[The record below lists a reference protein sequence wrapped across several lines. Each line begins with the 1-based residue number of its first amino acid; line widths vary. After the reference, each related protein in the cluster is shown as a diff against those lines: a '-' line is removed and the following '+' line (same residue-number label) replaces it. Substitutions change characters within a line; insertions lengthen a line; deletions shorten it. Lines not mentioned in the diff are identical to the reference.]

1 LIERQFN
8 VVERAISPN
17 ADEHVPVFRA
27 ALDQPET
34 IMSPS
39 KLGRDYMRTAEP
51 LVSILIPAFNAEK
64 WISEAIRSALAQ
76 TWVRK
81 EVIVV
86 DDGSTDRTAK
96 IAESFGREG
105 VRVVR
110 KPNEGAA
117 ATRNKAFSLSRGEY
131 IQWLDADDLLAPD
144 KIAHQL
150 GATGPR
156 DQRVLLSSAWGTF
169 AYRPN
174 RAKFI
179 PTGLWRDQPP
189 SEWLIQK
196 LSGNYYMQTATWL
209 THRELAENAG
219 PWDTRL
225 LGDDDGEYFCR
236 VLLASEGVKF
246 VRDSKVYYRNI
257 PSVSLSH
264 IGTSDRKMEAMLVSM
279 KLHIQYLR
287 SLDDTERARNACLTY
302 LSNWSNSFYPYRP
315 DIIRELRGIAHELGG
330 TLTIPPRGWKYE
342 RRLRSLLG
350 PHNAK
355 RVQFGLSS
363 TKARLVCALDKG
375 LSMISGR
382 GIA

>member
-1 LIERQFN
+1 
-8 VVERAISPN
+8 
-17 ADEHVPVFRA
+17 
-27 ALDQPET
+27 
-34 IMSPS
+34 MSSS
-39 KLGRDYMRTAEP
+39 KLGRDYMHTPEP
-51 LVSILIPAFNAEK
+51 LVSILIPAFNAER
-64 WISEAIRSALAQ
+64 WISETIRSALAQ
-76 TWVRK
+76 TWARK

-105 VRVVR
+105 VTVVR

-144 KIAHQL
+144 KIARQL
-150 GATGPR
+150 GVTGPR

-169 AYRPN
+169 AYRPKH
-174 RAKFI
+174 AKFN

-196 LSGNYYMQTATWL
+196 LGGNCYMQTATWL

-236 VLLASEGVKF
+236 VLLASEGVRF
-246 VRDSKVYYRNI
+246 VGDSKVFYRNI
-257 PSVSLSH
+257 PSARLSD

-302 LSNWSNSFYPYRP
+302 LSNWSNSFYPYRT
-315 DIIRELRGIAHELGG
+315 DIIRELSMIAHELGG
-330 TLTIPPRGWKYE
+330 ALTIPPQGGKYE
-342 RRLRSLLG
+342 YGWLRSWLG

-355 RVQFGLSS
+355 RVQFGLSY

-375 LSMISGR
+375 LSLFAGR

>member
-1 LIERQFN
+1 M
-8 VVERAISPN
+8 VERAISPN

-27 ALDQPET
+27 TLDQHET
-34 IMSPS
+34 IMSTS
-39 KLGRDYMRTAEP
+39 KLGRDYMHTRKP

-64 WISEAIRSALAQ
+64 WISETIRSALAQ

-86 DDGSTDRTAK
+86 DDGSTDRTAE
-96 IAESFGREG
+96 IAESFRREG
-105 VRVVR
+105 VTVVR

-117 ATRNKAFSLSRGEY
+117 ATRNKALSLSRGEY

-144 KIAHQL
+144 KIALQL

-156 DQRVLLSSAWGTF
+156 DQRVLLSSAWGKF
-169 AYRPN
+169 AYRPK

-179 PTGLWRDQPP
+179 PTGLWRDQRP

-196 LSGNYYMQTATWL
+196 LSGNCYMQTATWL
-209 THRELAENAG
+209 THRALAENAG

-225 LGDDDGEYFCR
+225 LSDDDGEYFSR

-246 VRDSKVYYRNI
+246 VRDSKVFYRNI
-257 PSVSLSH
+257 PTARLSD

-315 DIIRELRGIAHELGG
+315 DIIRELSVIAHDLGG
-330 TLTIPPRGWKYE
+330 VNNTTPGGKYE
-342 RRLRSLLG
+342 HRWLRSLLG
-350 PHNAK
+350 PHAAK
-355 RVQFGLSS
+355 RAQFGLSY
-363 TKARLVCALDKG
+363 TKARLICALDKG
-375 LSMISGR
+375 LSMFSGR